1 MFLHIGEEYLIKKN
15 SIIGIFDIENTT
27 ISKITREYLTDKEKR
42 GQIVTVNDELP
53 KSFIIT
59 HDKNENTIFITSISS
74 RTLEKRMKR

>member
-15 SIIGIFDIENTT
+15 NIIGIFDIENTT

-42 GQIVTVNDELP
+42 GQIVTINDELP
-53 KSFIIT
+53 KSFIVT
-59 HDKNENTIFITSISS
+59 REKNINKIFITSISS